1 MPPPTPLTAREVI
14 ALDGVRKTF
23 GPVVAVRDA
32 VFAIDRG
39 EFFSLLGPSGCG
51 KTTILKMIAGF
62 ERPTSGRVL
71 LDGAEVSA
79 VPPWKRNVNTVFQ
92 QYALFPHLTVAGN
105 VGFGPRSRGL
115 PADEIRRRVGEA
127 LEIVRLAGLGA
138 RWPAQL
144 SGGQQQRVAL
154 ARALVNLPS
163 ALLLD
168 EPMAA
173 LDLKLR
179 EAMQLELKRIQRD
192 VGITF
197 LLVTHDQG
205 EALTMSDRIA
215 VMNEGAIEQVGS
227 PEDIYQRPASL
238 FVAAFIGS
246 ANLLP
251 GTVAARDGGSTVVE
265 LRAGGRVRAS
275 NAGVSLPVGEPCTVM
290 LRPERLQPSIAAPPD
305 GQGMPATVVQL
316 VFQGATT
323 RLQLRLADGTTV
335 VTHVESHAQL
345 PFVQA
350 GQSLWVAWEPGAPY
364 LLRGWPE
371 RAGATTTDVD
381 QVEASL

>member
-1 MPPPTPLTAREVI
+1 VTAPEVI
-14 ALDGVRKTF
+14 TLDGVRKTF
-23 GPVVAVRDA
+23 GSVVAVRDA
-32 VFAIDRG
+32 RFAINRG

-71 LDGAEVSA
+71 LDGADVSE
-79 VPPWKRNVNTVFQ
+79 VPPWKRHVNTVFQ
-92 QYALFPHLTVAGN
+92 QYALFPHLSVADN
-105 VGFGPRSRGL
+105 VAFGPRSRGL
-115 PADEIRRRVGEA
+115 PAAEVAKRVGEA
-127 LEIVRLAGLGA
+127 LEMVRLGGLGS
-138 RWPAQL
+138 RRPAQL

-197 LLVTHDQG
+197 LMVTHDQG

-215 VMNEGAIEQVGS
+215 VMNEGVIEQVGS

-251 GTVAARDGGSTVVE
+251 GTVVTSDAASAIVE
-265 LRAGGRVRAS
+265 LRAGVRMRAS
-275 NAGVSLPVGEPCTVM
+275 NAGVPLPAGEPCTVM
-290 LRPERLQPSIAAPPD
+290 LRPERLPPSLEAPAD
-305 GQGMPATVVQL
+305 GQGLPATVVHV
-316 VFQGATT
+316 VFQGAIT
-323 RLQLRLADGTTV
+323 RLQLVLADGTTV
-335 VTHVESHAQL
+335 VSHVGSHGW
-345 PFVQA
+345 VSSVRA
-350 GQSLWVAWEPGAPY
+350 GQSLWLTWEAAAPY
-364 LLRGWPE
+364 VLRGWPD
-371 RAGATTTDVD
+371 RAGAASIDVD

>member
-1 MPPPTPLTAREVI
+1 MTGPEVI

-23 GPVVAVRDA
+23 GPVVAVNDA
-32 VFAIDRG
+32 RFAIHRG

-71 LDGAEVSA
+71 LDGVDVSD
-79 VPPWKRNVNTVFQ
+79 VPPWKRHVNTVFQ
-92 QYALFPHLTVAGN
+92 QYALFPHLSVADN
-105 VGFGPRSRGL
+105 VAFGPRSTGM
-115 PADEIRRRVGEA
+115 PAGEIARRVGDA
-127 LEIVRLAGLGA
+127 LEMVRLGGLGS
-138 RWPAQL
+138 RRPAQL

-215 VMNEGAIEQVGS
+215 VMNNGVIEQVGT
-227 PEDIYQRPASL
+227 PEEIYQRPASL

-251 GTVAARDGGSTVVE
+251 GTAVVSDGASTIVE
-265 LRAGGRVRAS
+265 LRAGVRMRAV
-275 NAGVSLPVGEPCTVM
+275 NAGLPLPAGDPCTVM
-290 LRPERLQPSIAAPPD
+290 LRPERLPPSIDAPAD
-305 GQGMPATVVQL
+305 GQGLPATIAQVVY
-316 VFQGATT
+316 QGATT
-323 RLQLRLADGTTV
+323 RLQLHLADGTTV
-335 VTHVESHAQL
+335 VSHVGSHAWL
-345 PFVQA
+345 PFVRA
-350 GQSLWVAWEPGAPY
+350 GQSLWLTWEPAAPY
-364 LLRGWPE
+364 VLRGWPD
-371 RAGATTTDVD
+371 RAGAASIDVD